1 MEIARI
7 EGNAVIERREMSLS
21 DVPEHKR
28 AAWRPVEGENPSHDP
43 RIETITGPTYTI
55 EPTRVLRTW
64 VVTPRDLVAVKSD
77 LTRRVDDDAEA
88 VRMRYLTP
96 GSGMAMVYQEKFAQ
110 AQAVNAM
117 GETAANAM
125 SQLDRD
131 AQFPTLSA
139 SVGLE
144 APSLWGCAQ
153 LVLGK
158 YAAFAALSLGI
169 ERSRLT
175 AKSQIAAASTVQSV
189 RDAYEAIAWP
199 TP

>member
-1 MEIARI
+1 MTMTYSNVRYADGSEEWIDADWNGQPIRFRNLA
-7 EGNAVIERREMSLS
+7 GVGHYDSVRE
-21 DVPEHKR
+21 
-28 AAWRPVEGENPSHDP
+28 AGITPVMPLV
-43 RIETITGPTYTI
+43 
-55 EPTRVLRTW
+55 VLQ
-64 VVTPRDLVAVKSD
+64 DNLC
-77 LTRRVDDDAEA
+77 RRVDDDAES

-125 SQLDRD
+125 SQNDRE

-169 ERSRLT
+169 ERARLT
-175 AKSQIAAASTVQSV
+175 AKAQIKSASNVQSV
-189 RDAYEAIAWP
+189 RAAYEAIAWP
-199 TP
+199 MP

>member
-1 MEIARI
+1 MLARI
-7 EGNAVIERREMSLS
+7 YDGAIAEQRDISLD
-21 DVPEHKR
+21 DVPPHKR
-28 AAWRPVEGENPSHDP
+28 ANWLPIEGEKPACDA
-43 RIETITGPTYTI
+43 RIETISGPVYVI
-55 EPTRVLRTW
+55 EPTRVLRQWTI
-64 VVTPRDLVAVKSD
+64 TPRDLVAVKSE
-77 LTRRVDDDAEA
+77 LTRRVDADAES

-125 SQLDRD
+125 SQIDRE

-139 SVGLE
+139 SVFLE

-158 YAAFAALSLGI
+158 YAAFAAFSLVI

-175 AKSQIAAASTVQSV
+175 AKAQIAAASTVQSV